1 MAFDTLTSALFIGV
15 FVIAAIILLLVA
27 WKLFKGLFKL
37 AMAMIVNSIV
47 GLIALG
53 VLFLLGVKVPLT
65 AGVIIS
71 IALFGLGGLGTI
83 LILMFFGVNVKV
95 G

>member
-27 WKLFKGLFKL
+27 WKLFKGLLKL
-37 AMAMIVNSIV
+37 AMAMVLNSIV

-53 VLFLLGVKVPLT
+53 ILFLLGVKVPLT
-65 AGVIIS
+65 AGVILS

-83 LILMFFGVNVKV
+83 LILMFTGIKV

>member
-1 MAFDTLTSALFIGV
+1 MTSALFIGV

-27 WKLFKGLFKL
+27 WKLFKGLLKL
-37 AMAMIVNSIV
+37 AMAMVLNSIV

-53 VLFLLGVKVPLT
+53 ILFLLGVKVPLT
-65 AGVIIS
+65 AGVILS

-83 LILMFFGVNVKV
+83 LILMFTGIKV